1 MAGGKFR
8 ESLAG
13 VSQLLD
19 GDQAK
24 KHLSLR
30 WELVL
35 GITVG
40 VGPLGWVLRF
50 SSIMPSWRLLNN
62 EKEPRESCSPTSQL
76 LTKEIDVAI
85 IAG

>member
-62 EKEPRESCSPTSQL
+62 EKEPRESIRNHRREEQL
-76 LTKEIDVAI
+76 KL
-85 IAG
+85 G